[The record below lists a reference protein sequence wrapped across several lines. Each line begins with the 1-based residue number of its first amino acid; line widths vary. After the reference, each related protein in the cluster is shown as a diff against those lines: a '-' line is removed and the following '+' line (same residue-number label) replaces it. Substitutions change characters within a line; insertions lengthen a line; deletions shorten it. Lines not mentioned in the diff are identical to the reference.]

1 VEKFHMSIKPGEHPG
16 TTIPLSE
23 AVARAS
29 QNQEAEWCDSPGA
42 KFRYGLGRTYL
53 YQLAADKLI
62 TSVSI
67 RKPGQLRGKRL
78 WNCES
83 IRRFL
88 NSQIKAAK

>member
-1 VEKFHMSIKPGEHPG
+1 MTNTNNAVGETAH
-16 TTIPLSE
+16 TTAPLRE

-29 QNQEAEWCDSPGA
+29 QNQEQEWCDSPGA

-53 YQLAADKLI
+53 YQLAAEKLI

-83 IRRFL
+83 IRHFL
-88 NSQIKAAK
+88 NSQIEDAK